1 MKKKNSLIGGI
12 ALLAAGIVALAALM
26 ANAGDAIIAVGIG
39 AFRILTIASVA
50 ALGAGC
56 LLTFIPIIAKT
67 IRDKKEKEALAKET
81 AAKEEEIR
89 KKREDVKGLVS
100 QLMEEEENFIPA
112 GQILLKEMNDMD
124 EFVERNDKL
133 FKYNDMTEFE
143 SMKEIISQAKN
154 ALYHNCRGV
163 VNLYVAL
170 ENSGEFTT
178 EADKIIRSNNELLN
192 NAKKFLLEL
201 ARYTNEQNEDTDAVT
216 MIRDYADA
224 IGQSLRHTY
233 N

>member
-1 MKKKNSLIGGI
+1 MIKKKGFLTGIVLLLAGI
-12 ALLAAGIVALAALM
+12 AATVALGL
-26 ANAGDAIIAVGIG
+26 NAGDIIISVGIG
-39 AFRILTIASVA
+39 IFRILFIAGLG
-50 ALGAGC
+50 ALGAGA
-56 LLTFIPIIAKT
+56 LLTFVPLIVKALK
-67 IRDKKEKEALAKET
+67 DKKEQDELARTK
-81 AAKEEEIR
+81 AAEEEEIR
-89 KKREDVKGLVS
+89 KKKEDVKGLVR
-100 QLMEEEENFIPA
+100 QLMEEEEGFVPA
-112 GQILLKEMNDMD
+112 GQILLKEMEDMD

-133 FKYNDMTEFE
+133 YKFNDMTEFE

-163 VNLYVAL
+163 VNLFVAL
-170 ENSGEFTT
+170 EDSGEFTR
-178 EADKIIRSNNELLN
+178 EANKIIESNNELLN

-216 MIRDYADA
+216 MIQDYADA

>member
-1 MKKKNSLIGGI
+1 MKKKKSPIGGI
-12 ALLAAGIVALAALM
+12 LLLLVGAVAAGVLLV
-26 ANAGDAIIAVGIG
+26 NSGDLIITLGIG
-39 AFRILTIASVA
+39 IFRILTILGFA
-50 ALGAGC
+50 AVGAGA
-56 LLTFIPIIAKT
+56 LLTLIPIIIKAVQN
-67 IRDKKEKEALAKET
+67 KKAQESLAKKK
-81 AAKEEEIR
+81 AEEEERIR
-89 KKREDVKGLVS
+89 KKKEDVKGLVT
-100 QLMEEEENFIPA
+100 QLMEEEADFAPV
-112 GQILLKEMNDMD
+112 GQILLKEMEDMD

-133 FKYNDMTEFE
+133 FNYNDMTEFE

-170 ENSGEFTT
+170 ESSDEFVT
-178 EADKIIRSNNELLN
+178 EADKIVQSNNELLN

-216 MIRDYADA
+216 MIQDYADA

-233 N
+233 D